1 MIALENRID
10 LATEYQAMTEH
21 LLRAAEAK
29 GATAAEVDVDKGT
42 GLSVEVRMGK
52 VDKLQHHNDQNVN
65 ITVYF
70 GHRKGVASTGDFSKK
85 ALDDT
90 LEAAC
95 SIARHTSEDPFNG
108 LADRADIATEF
119 PKLDLY
125 HPWELDTEQAIEMA
139 LQAETVAREHD
150 HRITNSEGAGVDSF
164 AGLHL
169 YANTYGFMG
178 IRHSTRHSM
187 SCAVV
192 AQDGDSMQR
201 DYWYTVSRVPSLLD
215 SADTVGAEAAQRALR
230 RLHARS
236 LSTREAPVL
245 FVARMARGL
254 IEGLIAALSGGAQYR
269 KATFLLNSLGQQ
281 VCPDFLQVR
290 EDPLIRQALSSRAY
304 DSEGVACRPRDIVKD
319 GIIQDYF
326 LSSYSARKLG
336 MKTTGSAG
344 GTSNILVG
352 DTGVS
357 FVDLIQQ
364 MGTGLMV
371 TELFGHGV
379 NGITGDYS
387 RGAVGYWIEDGMIQ
401 HPVEEVTI
409 AGNMKDMLRGIVGI
423 ADDVDVRG
431 TVHTGSILIDKM
443 TIAGQ
448 AS

>member
-10 LATEYQAMTEH
+10 LATEYQAMAEH
-21 LLRAAEAK
+21 LLEAAKAK
-29 GATAAEVDVDKGT
+29 GATSAEVDIDKGT

-52 VDKLQHHNDQNVN
+52 VDKLQHHNDQTVN

-70 GHRKGVASTGDFSKK
+70 GHRKGVASTGDFSRQ
-85 ALDDT
+85 ALDDS

-95 SIARHTSEDPFNG
+95 SIARHTSEDEFNG
-108 LADRADIATEF
+108 LADREDMATEF

-125 HPWELDTEQAIEMA
+125 HPWELDTEQAIAMA

-150 HRITNSEGAGVDSF
+150 SRITNSEGAGVDSF

-169 YANTYGFMG
+169 YANSYDFMG

-192 AQDGDSMQR
+192 AQEGNSMQR

-230 RLHARS
+230 RLHAHS
-236 LSTREAPVL
+236 MDTREAPVL
-245 FVARMARGL
+245 FVPRMARGL
-254 IEGLIAALSGGAQYR
+254 IEQLLAALSGGAQYR
-269 KATFLLNSLGQQ
+269 KATFLLDSMGKQ
-281 VCPDFLQVR
+281 VFPDFVR
-290 EDPLIRQALSSRAY
+290 IYEDPFIRQALSSRAY
-304 DSEGVACRPRDIVKD
+304 DSEGVACRQRDIIRD
-319 GIIQDYF
+319 GMVQEYF

-344 GTSNILVG
+344 GASNILVA

-387 RGAVGYWIEDGMIQ
+387 RGAVGYWIEDGLIK

-409 AGNMKDMLRGIVGI
+409 AGNMKDMYRGIVGI
-423 ADDVDVRG
+423 SDDIDERG
-431 TVHTGSILIDKM
+431 TIRTGSILIDKM